1 MALSV
6 TVRERHSLGSLKA
19 NIVEVSFDDSYP
31 TGGEALTAGDLGLTR
46 VSFALAEPASGYAF
60 EYDHTNSKLLAY
72 YADYDAGADGPLIQV
87 PDTTDL
93 NPAVAGVRL
102 IAFGK

>member
-1 MALSV
+1 MAV
-6 TVRERHSLGSLKA
+6 TVTKVAKESLGSIRCS
-19 NIVEVSFDDSYP
+19 IVDVAFDDSYP
-31 TGGEALTAGDLGLTR
+31 TGGESLTAADLGLTR
-46 VSFALAEPASGYAF
+46 VLFALAEPASGYAF

-87 PDTTDL
+87 PNTTDL